1 MGGWFGTTGLF
12 LVTPLLGGLALV
24 LLYAWATTV
33 VGPRWAGV
41 ATAVAGASMPFM
53 VFARDTY
60 SEPVAMAF
68 VFGGLW
74 LLHVA
79 SRSGKAA
86 VWLLAGLTIGG
97 ASLARV
103 DGFLYLAPVLL
114 ALALAARPS
123 SEAHT
128 SELT

>member
-60 SEPVAMAF
+60 SEQVAMAF

-79 SRSGKAA
+79 SRAGDRKSGGWGKG
-86 VWLLAGLTIGG
+86 VSG
-97 ASLARV
+97 RV
-103 DGFLYLAPVLL
+103 DLGGGWIINNNNDKESKQQMI
-114 ALALAARPS
+114 LAAKKSPATRI
-123 SEAHT
+123 
-128 SELT
+128 

>member
-79 SRSGKAA
+79 SRSGKAP
-86 VWLLAGLTIGG
+86 VWLLAGLPLGG
-97 ASLARV
+97 ASPARLEIGRASCRERV
-103 DGFLYLAPVLL
+103 WQYV
-114 ALALAARPS
+114 
-123 SEAHT
+123 
-128 SELT
+128 